1 MDEKQKFE
9 AARMGVYF
17 EALKD
22 NPALQVLLRRLQK
35 RAEEAREE
43 LTEVSPDDTGR
54 IRDLQS
60 KVWMFKSLVKEIDA
74 FIVEGHVCEAELR
87 EGAEHE

>member
-43 LTEVSPDDTGR
+43 LTEAAPEDAVR
-54 IRDLQS
+54 IRELQS
-60 KVWMFKSLVKEIDA
+60 SVKMFKTLVSEIDS
-74 FIVEGHVCEAELR
+74 FIVEGRLCEAELK